1 MAKLGNPRFQP
12 ERLTQA
18 REYLG
23 MTKKNLAQLAEL
35 SPQMIGNYE
44 RGTGNPTDS
53 VIDRLADVLKTPF
66 GFFLLPLAEERVD
79 HVFWRAMA
87 SDTVQSQQRTKQ
99 QLQWTVETIELIEE
113 FVELPE
119 FRLPDVS
126 VPEWRSLTDERIETL
141 AENVRLFWG
150 LGRQPID
157 DITLLLENAGIPV
170 LALDI
175 ENRKQAGFFYFANT
189 LGRPLIGVNTYEQSL
204 ARQRFSLA
212 HELGHLLMHRH
223 VLPSET
229 ANRTTNKQI
238 ELQAHRFASAFLFP
252 REAFRRE
259 VYDFSLA
266 EFAVLKRTWGV
277 AVLTQII
284 RARSLGM
291 ISAEQADTL
300 VRQASRKGYRR
311 PMGEPWDDVLT
322 LERPRMLSRA
332 ISALEDAPD
341 GIFGD
346 FLQDFYFALPP
357 LEEAIGHPLKLVRN
371 TPDDLSNVIKLRPR
385 NGSDQKSMKLGD

>member
-1 MAKLGNPRFQP
+1 MRCILWFTSEEKNAVEEKMAKFGNLRFQP

-23 MTKKNLAQLAEL
+23 MTKKTLAQLADL
-35 SPQMIGNYE
+35 SPQMVGNYE
-44 RGTGNPTDS
+44 RGAGNPTDCT
-53 VIDRLADVLKTPF
+53 IERLADVLKTPF
-66 GFFLLPLAEERVD
+66 GFFLLPIADERVE

-87 SDTVQSQQRTKQ
+87 NDTVQSQQRTKQ
-99 QLQWTVETIELIEE
+99 QLQWTVESIDLLEE

-119 FRLPDVS
+119 FRLPGVS
-126 VPEWRSLTDERIETL
+126 VPEWRSLTDERIEAL

-175 ENRKQAGFFYFANT
+175 ENRKQAGFYYFSKM
-189 LGRPLIGVNTYEQSL
+189 LRRPIIGVNIHEQSL

-223 VLPSET
+223 VQPNET

-238 ELQAHRFASAFLFP
+238 EAQAHRFASAFLFP

-259 VYDFSLA
+259 VYDYSLA

-277 AVLTQII
+277 SVQIG
-284 RARSLGM
+284 RAH
-291 ISAEQADTL
+291 
-300 VRQASRKGYRR
+300 V
-311 PMGEPWDDVLT
+311 
-322 LERPRMLSRA
+322 
-332 ISALEDAPD
+332 
-341 GIFGD
+341 
-346 FLQDFYFALPP
+346 
-357 LEEAIGHPLKLVRN
+357 
-371 TPDDLSNVIKLRPR
+371 
-385 NGSDQKSMKLGD
+385 